1 MRIIIKSDPT
11 GTDIWFILGQSNI
24 SKIVISVSDFI
35 YKSDDL
41 HFVAYKGDT
50 FKVGGLPAVIVEKF
64 GYDLIPVIASSKLTH
79 FDSGVSYVSP
89 EAFNKV
95 KEDDLDLLDL
105 LKSVKSFIETVGG
118 DESIKHINNLDKSIE
133 KLSGSHFGTRYTGG
147 ELIDILESF
156 KNATKSGKTNE
167 WVSNNVKRHI
177 CDEWVGDVQFI
188 GDFINITS
196 LRPNS

>member
-1 MRIIIKSDPT
+1 MRIIRKSDPT

-50 FKVGGLPAVIVEKF
+50 FKVDGLPPVIAEKF
-64 GYDLIPVIASSKLTH
+64 KFDLVPVIASSRLTY

-89 EAFNKV
+89 DTFNKV
-95 KEDDLDLLDL
+95 REQDLDLLDL
-105 LKSVKSFIETVGG
+105 LKSVKSFIESVGG
-118 DESIKHINNLDKSIE
+118 DESIKHINNLNKSID
-133 KLSGSHFGTRYTGG
+133 KLEGSHFGTRYTGS

-156 KNATKSGKTNE
+156 KNATKSGRTNE
-167 WVSNNVKRHI
+167 WISHNVKRHI
-177 CDEWVGDVQFI
+177 CDEWIGDVQFI

-196 LRPNS
+196 LKPNS